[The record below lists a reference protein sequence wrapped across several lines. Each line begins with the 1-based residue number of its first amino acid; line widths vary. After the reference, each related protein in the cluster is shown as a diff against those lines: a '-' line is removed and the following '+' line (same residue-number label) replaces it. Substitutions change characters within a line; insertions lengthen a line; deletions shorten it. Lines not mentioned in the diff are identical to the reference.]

1 MVLRRC
7 KGKGESVSHKV
18 RKSFSNYVIIKLS
31 ELEVYKVSLEI
42 GEIVWSGVEKWD
54 FFQKD
59 TLGKQFTRAADSIA
73 FNISEGYGRYHYA
86 ENRNFCYYSRGS
98 AYETATAITKAR
110 RRNLLSEDD
119 YTILKEKLS
128 YYYKLIN
135 PYIKSI
141 GKNKGTDKVGETNET
156 LP

>member
-1 MVLRRC
+1 MPLVI
-7 KGKGESVSHKV
+7 
-18 RKSFSNYVIIKLS
+18 KSSRSISQLVYMLKLS
-31 ELEVYKVSLEI
+31 ELEVYKVSIEI
-42 GEIVWSGVEKWD
+42 GEIVWSIVEKWD
-54 FFQKD
+54 YFQKD

-98 AYETATAITKAR
+98 AYETATAVTKAR
-110 RRNLLSEDD
+110 KRNLIADED
-119 YTILKEKLS
+119 YNILKERLS

-141 GKNKGTDKVGETNET
+141 GKNKEKDDPLELNE
-156 LP
+156 PQP